1 MNKKIS
7 QLVEATNPVSTDVFA
22 IVNEGTTKKIQLGNL
37 QNVVQKPLGWGR
49 YNDSTWTEL
58 SPLPLLDGVKVKLN
72 NNGNTKLEYGSD
84 IFYDT
89 TSQKVL
95 AINENDTYI
104 ISVVFKAKA
113 PNANTTHLDIDFY
126 SPVGDFERLN
136 KVLPFDKG
144 NNEIQN
150 FHEVFQYYADADLVN
165 NGLEVEITADGG
177 TATVWDIIF
186 FIQRTQ
192 NNG

>member
-7 QLVEATNPVSTDVFA
+7 QLVEATNPISTDVFA
-22 IVNEGTTKKIQLGNL
+22 IVNEGTTKKVQLGNL

-95 AINENDTYI
+95 AINENDTYMI
-104 ISVVFKAKA
+104 TVVFKAKA
-113 PNANTTHLDIDFY
+113 PNANSTHLDIDFY